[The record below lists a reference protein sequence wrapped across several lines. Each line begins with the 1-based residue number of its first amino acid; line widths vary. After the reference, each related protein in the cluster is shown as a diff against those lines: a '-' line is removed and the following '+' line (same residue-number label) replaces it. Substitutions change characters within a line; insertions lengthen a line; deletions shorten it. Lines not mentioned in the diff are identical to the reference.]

1 MEKEQYLKIIGNI
14 KYNIHPLFQKMY
26 DNEGIEAKNKNA
38 IVNDSIKAFLET
50 YANTIDFTILNNLFQ
65 SRQKDKIFVL
75 WDLTKFNVETIEED
89 VVEKFV
95 SIEKNNK
102 IVLKGQKYKYCLL
115 LRWRNHKGILN
126 PAWQISLKK

>member
-1 MEKEQYLKIIGNI
+1 M
-14 KYNIHPLFQKMY
+14 
-26 DNEGIEAKNKNA
+26 
-38 IVNDSIKAFLET
+38 
-50 YANTIDFTILNNLFQ
+50 
-65 SRQKDKIFVL
+65 L

-95 SIEKNNK
+95 AIEKNNK
-102 IVLKGQKYKYCLL
+102 IVLQGRKYKYCLL